1 MNKIASVCIVSV
13 LMLGTF
19 ACVPSQRGDVV
30 SRSQARSPMVVHQAT
45 IIDLREVTI
54 EGTPG
59 LLGGIAGGA
68 LGFAV
73 GNTVG
78 GGSGN
83 RSARTGGVIGGA
95 LAGAAVENRATQ
107 RSALEFTVEK
117 DNGQI
122 LAFVQE
128 ADDEFM
134 IGDRVRLM
142 QSGDGTWR
150 VRQ

>member
-59 LLGGIAGGA
+59 LLGGIDRRRQRLAAGLRA
-68 LGFAV
+68 ATRAV
-73 GNTVG
+73 W
-78 GGSGN
+78 
-83 RSARTGGVIGGA
+83 ARQAPPRAVLL
-95 LAGAAVENRATQ
+95 LAGTHR
-107 RSALEFTVEK
+107 
-117 DNGQI
+117 
-122 LAFVQE
+122 
-128 ADDEFM
+128 
-134 IGDRVRLM
+134 
-142 QSGDGTWR
+142 
-150 VRQ
+150 